1 MFRLKLPKDHL
12 IDILADVP
20 GLLQDVDRLQDCDD
34 EKKARVLKDD
44 LELRCRKHG
53 EELNAWHK
61 IHAPN
66 EQYRILV
73 HGGKEP
79 HTADDLAVVY
89 VMSLAWAAAILLHG
103 VLRTLGVHPDRLTKQ
118 SHTRFCLR
126 EIAKCTRC
134 FLHPSMGAFGKE
146 MAVFPLGLALQF
158 LADPSADIE
167 PMHEE
172 RCIFRDISRLEGG
185 AQIMS
190 ALNSLRQDS
199 GIPKPSTGDPPR
211 SPEKRLVGAWPF
223 LDKRR
228 ESKSGD
234 ASSGALLL
242 RPRT

>member
-34 EKKARVLKDD
+34 EKKARELKDD
-44 LELRCRKHG
+44 LELRCRLLG
-53 EELNAWHK
+53 VVLNAWHK

-190 ALNSLRQDS
+190 AR
-199 GIPKPSTGDPPR
+199 GGGGRGAGGPGPAAGGPPGA
-211 SPEKRLVGAWPF
+211 PE
-223 LDKRR
+223 
-228 ESKSGD
+228 
-234 ASSGALLL
+234 
-242 RPRT
+242 